1 MKNYKLGYQKINKE
15 YRKVISSSINYDFA
29 PQKSKLG
36 IIYTF
41 YSDKFNEIEVG
52 FAENKRVLQN
62 KLLKKDQILLD
73 KKIGKKQELCLLIK
87 TLSELN
93 IYCSRKYNFRYSN
106 TLIRHLSTLGWPIGK
121 TIYKQRRIKKE
132 LSFA

>member
-1 MKNYKLGYQKINKE
+1 MKNYKLAYQKINKE
-15 YRKVISSSINYDFA
+15 YRRVISSSTNFDFA
-29 PQKSKLG
+29 PQRSKMG

-41 YSDKFNEIEVG
+41 YSDKFNTIEVG
-52 FAENKRVLQN
+52 FAENNRVIQN
-62 KLLKKDQILLD
+62 KLLKKDLILLD
-73 KKIGKKQELCLLIK
+73 KKIGKKQELYLLIK

>member
-41 YSDKFNEIEVG
+41 YSDKFNTIEVG
-52 FAENKRVLQN
+52 FAENNRVIYN
-62 KLLKKDQILLD
+62 KLLQKDLILLD
-73 KKIGKKQELCLLIK
+73 KKIGKKQELYLLIK
-87 TLSELN
+87 TFGELN
-93 IYCSRKYNFRYSN
+93 IYCSTKYKFRYSN

-121 TIYKQRRIKKE
+121 TFYKQRRIKKE

>member
-41 YSDKFNEIEVG
+41 YSDKFNTIEVG
-52 FAENKRVLQN
+52 FAENNRVIQN
-62 KLLKKDQILLD
+62 KLLKKDLILLD
-73 KKIGKKQELCLLIK
+73 KKIGKKQDLYLLIK
-87 TLSELN
+87 ILSELN
-93 IYCSRKYNFRYSN
+93 IYCSKNFNFKYSN
-106 TLIRHLSTLGWPIGK
+106 TLIRHLSTLGWPVGRTLYI
-121 TIYKQRRIKKE
+121 QRKIKKE
-132 LSFA
+132 FSFA